1 MKTVNLFN
9 KGTLEVNSH
18 LKSTHKYFFPPDIV
32 ETVKRPDINIYSAVT
47 KNVIIIE
54 LTVPSEENLANANA
68 RKKCKYEDLVA
79 ECENRG
85 WTVILL
91 SHRSGKQRHL

>member
-1 MKTVNLFN
+1 MDEEHTQVVFPPEIVKTA
-9 KGTLEVNSH
+9 K
-18 LKSTHKYFFPPDIV
+18 PPDI
-32 ETVKRPDINIYSAVT
+32 TIYSAVT

-68 RKKCKYEDLVA
+68 RKNYEDLVA

-85 WTVILL
+85 
-91 SHRSGKQRHL
+91 